1 MSKFQ
6 KGNKVGRGR
15 PKGSQN
21 KKTLEAKAR
30 VEKVLS
36 MIDETLE
43 EDIAELTASERMK
56 TYVALLE
63 YQLPKLQRVALA
75 NDTNDDGEKL
85 SFEVIMNRSQ
95 INEEEAS

>member
-1 MSKFQ
+1 M
-6 KGNKVGRGR
+6 
-15 PKGSQN
+15 
-21 KKTLEAKAR
+21 E
-30 VEKVLS
+30 
-36 MIDETLE
+36 ILE

-85 SFEVIMNRSQ
+85 S
-95 INEEEAS
+95 

>member
-1 MSKFQ
+1 MGKFE
-6 KGNKVGRGR
+6 KGNKKGRGR

-21 KKTLEAKAR
+21 KKTLESKAR

-36 MIDETLE
+36 MIDETIE
-43 EDIAELTASERMK
+43 EDIGELTASERVK

-75 NDTNDDGEKL
+75 NDTNDEGEKL
-85 SFEVIMNRSQ
+85 QFEVIVNRSQ
-95 INEEEAS
+95 IDDEETS

>member
-1 MSKFQ
+1 MSRFK
-6 KGNKVGRGR
+6 KGNKQGRGR

-21 KKTLEAKAR
+21 KKTLEARAR

-63 YQLPKLQRVALA
+63 YQLPKLQRTTLA
-75 NDTNDDGEKL
+75 NDTNDEGEKL
-85 SFEVIMNRSQ
+85 QFEVIVNRSQ
-95 INEEEAS
+95 IDDEETS